1 VKPDAPYNRGETCLS
16 ETCAIAPSRA
26 PPPGVALPDTDTLR
40 VPGARPPV
48 PRRALTQR
56 ITTMAKGQKKS
67 NKEIRKPK
75 ADKSKA
81 KGASPTL
88 KDDAML
94 GVEKKKR

>member
-1 VKPDAPYNRGETCLS
+1 
-16 ETCAIAPSRA
+16 
-26 PPPGVALPDTDTLR
+26 
-40 VPGARPPV
+40 V

-56 ITTMAKGQKKS
+56 ITTMAKGQKKA
-67 NKEIRKPK
+67 NKEIYKPK